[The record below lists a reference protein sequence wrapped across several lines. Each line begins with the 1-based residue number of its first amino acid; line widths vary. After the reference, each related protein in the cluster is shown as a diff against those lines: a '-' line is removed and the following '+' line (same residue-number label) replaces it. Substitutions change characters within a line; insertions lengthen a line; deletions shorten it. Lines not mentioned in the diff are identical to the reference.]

1 MLAFSFLKRHILK
14 TKDFIS
20 AKANDF
26 MCQMFHFL
34 GICQPL
40 LLNTD
45 LNSNMK
51 ILLWLLEITYVFVLR
66 ETKQPRDIGS
76 LVSNVIGIDLD
87 YSVLNQRRSYEIG
100 FQFCFLL
107 VQIGNSSMSCFELSS
122 YDQGGYDLYI
132 ISSAKFYIS
141 GVNG

>member
-14 TKDFIS
+14 TKDLIS

-26 MCQMFHFL
+26 MCQMS
-34 GICQPL
+34 
-40 LLNTD
+40 D

-87 YSVLNQRRSYEIG
+87 YSVLNQQRSYEIG

-122 YDQGGYDLYI
+122 YDQGGYDQYI